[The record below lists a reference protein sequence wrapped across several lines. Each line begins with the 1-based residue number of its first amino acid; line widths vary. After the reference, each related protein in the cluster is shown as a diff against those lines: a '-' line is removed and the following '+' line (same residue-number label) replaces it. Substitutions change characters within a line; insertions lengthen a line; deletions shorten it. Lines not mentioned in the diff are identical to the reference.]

1 MKRQAVKHM
10 RVYSHILLKGEV
22 KIKEAEI
29 DVAAWLVN
37 NVCRGSCLNKA
48 IKFKSRER
56 ESEKSVAQDFSVN
69 QYFYGPEI
77 KLSSE
82 LRWN

>member
-1 MKRQAVKHM
+1 M

-22 KIKEAEI
+22 KIKEAET
-29 DVAAWLVN
+29 DVAACLVN
-37 NVCRGSCLNKA
+37 IDWWSSCLNKA

-56 ESEKSVAQDFSVN
+56 ESEKSVAQDLNVN
-69 QYFYGPEI
+69 QYFSGPEI
-77 KLSSE
+77 KLASE